1 METEATV
8 ARIALLA
15 RLEPRK
21 RPHVR
26 FLADYWTLTKPDVNL
41 LIAIAVFAGFCLAR
55 PTTLQSFPYALLI
68 HTLLGS
74 LLIASGAGA
83 LNQVLERQF
92 DSQMRRTSRRPL
104 VTGSLSP
111 GPALLFGILV
121 SLGGAAYLA
130 LAVNS
135 LSSLIAGLTLLSYLA
150 IYTPLKRKTPMC
162 TFVGALPGAA
172 PPLIGWAAASG
183 NLSSEA
189 WLLYSML
196 FLWQLP
202 HFMAIAW
209 MYREDYDRAGYKVF
223 PRWGKRHGF
232 VALQSV
238 IPALLLV
245 PISLIP
251 ALLGDEGR
259 IYFVG
264 AALLGLTFL
273 YFAALLALNRSNVIA
288 RQLLLA
294 SIIYLPSVF
303 MLFRTLFRFAFMPRF
318 PREQLAFSY
327 KSRLAESFVKSWNDL
342 MQVISSK
349 TGSLDK
355 STTGGAVR

>member
-1 METEATV
+1 METESAV
-8 ARIALLA
+8 VNIVLMA

-21 RPHVR
+21 RIHGR
-26 FLADYWTLTKPDVNL
+26 FLATYWALTKPDVNF
-41 LIAIAVFAGFCLAR
+41 LIAIAVFVSFCLAR

-68 HTLLGS
+68 HTLLGT
-74 LLIASGAGA
+74 LLIASGTGA
-83 LNQVLERQF
+83 LNQVIERRF

-104 VTGSLSP
+104 VAGSISP
-111 GPALLFGILV
+111 VRALWFGVLV

-130 LAVNS
+130 LAVNA
-135 LSSLIAGLTLLSYLA
+135 LSSLIAVLTLVSYLA
-150 IYTPLKRKTPMC
+150 IYTPLKRKTPLC
-162 TFVGALPGAA
+162 TLVGVFPGAT

-183 NLSSEA
+183 NLSFES

-196 FLWQLP
+196 FLWQFP

-209 MYREDYDRAGYKVF
+209 MYREDYDRAGYQVL
-223 PRWGKRHGF
+223 PQRENRHRF
-232 VALQSV
+232 VAFQSF

-251 ALLGDEGR
+251 AFLGDEGR

-273 YFAALLALNRSNVIA
+273 YCAARLALNRSNVIA

-303 MLFRTLFRFAFMPRF
+303 LLML
-318 PREQLAFSY
+318 
-327 KSRLAESFVKSWNDL
+327 
-342 MQVISSK
+342 
-349 TGSLDK
+349 LDK
-355 STTGGAVR
+355 N

>member
-1 METEATV
+1 METESTV
-8 ARIALLA
+8 AKLALLA
-15 RLEPRK
+15 RLEPRE
-21 RPHVR
+21 RSHGH
-26 FLADYWTLTKPDVNL
+26 FLAGYWALTKPDVNL
-41 LIAIAVFAGFCLAR
+41 LIAIAVCASFCLAR
-55 PTTLQSFPYALLI
+55 PATLQSFPYAPLL

-74 LLIASGAGA
+74 LLVASGTGA
-83 LNQVLERQF
+83 LNQVIERRF

-104 VTGSLSP
+104 VAGSISP
-111 GPALLFGILV
+111 VPALWFGVLV

-130 LAVNS
+130 LAVNT
-135 LSSLIAGLTLLSYLA
+135 LSSLIAGLTLASYLA

-183 NLSSEA
+183 SLSLEA

-196 FLWQLP
+196 FLWQFP

-209 MYREDYDRAGYKVF
+209 MYREDYDRAGYQVL
-223 PRWGKRHGF
+223 PRGGNRHRF

-238 IPALLLV
+238 VPALLLV
-245 PISLIP
+245 PISVIP

-264 AALLGLTFL
+264 AVLLGLSFL
-273 YFAALLALNRSNVIA
+273 YCAARLAFRRSNVIA

-294 SIIYLPSVF
+294 SIIYLPSVLLL
-303 MLFRTLFRFAFMPRF
+303 ML
-318 PREQLAFSY
+318 
-327 KSRLAESFVKSWNDL
+327 
-342 MQVISSK
+342 
-349 TGSLDK
+349 LD
-355 STTGGAVR
+355 RH